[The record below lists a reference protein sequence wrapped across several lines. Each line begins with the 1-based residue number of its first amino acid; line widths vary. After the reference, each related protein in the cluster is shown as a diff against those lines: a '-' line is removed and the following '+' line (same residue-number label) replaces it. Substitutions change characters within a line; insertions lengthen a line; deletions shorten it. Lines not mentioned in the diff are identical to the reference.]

1 MLLLLALLDADAFC
15 EALLLLDAFAD
26 CAALDDAEFVV
37 ALALSVVLAVDATFE
52 LELLAAADW
61 LALFFVLA
69 SVLAA
74 LLLALLADAL
84 LDALAALAA
93 LPLLDEE
100 FAVDAELI

>member
-1 MLLLLALLDADAFC
+1 LDADAFC
-15 EALLLLDAFAD
+15 EALLLLDDLAD

-37 ALALSVVLAVDATFE
+37 ALAFLAVLAVDATFE

-74 LLLALLADAL
+74 LLAALLADAL
-84 LDALAALAA
+84 LDALASLAA
-93 LPLLDEE
+93 LPLFAEE
-100 FAVDAELI
+100 FPVDAELF